1 MTKYGY
7 VSGFY
12 KDNVSK
18 QDGVK
23 GCLKLSV
30 YGGLKTYDLGGL
42 RID

>member
-18 QDGVK
+18 QDDFEFQARI
-23 GCLKLSV
+23 LLSM
-30 YGGLKTYDLGGL
+30 
-42 RID
+42 